1 MKINFTTKAIEILS
15 PKAAAY
21 IAYHASGER
30 GTGRVGVRVYPSGRK
45 TFVYRHYVGENY
57 KISDAR

>member
-1 MKINFTTKAIEILS
+1 MKINFTTKAIENLS

-45 TFVYRHYVGENY
+45 TFVYRH
-57 KISDAR
+57 

>member
-1 MKINFTTKAIEILS
+1 MQINLTTKAPENFS

-30 GTGRVGVRVYPSGRK
+30 GTGRVGCASIYMDVKHFSIAILLGK
-45 TFVYRHYVGENY
+45 
-57 KISDAR
+57 

>member
-1 MKINFTTKAIEILS
+1 MKINFTTKAIENLS

>member
-1 MKINFTTKAIEILS
+1 MKINFTTKAIENLS

-30 GTGRVGVRVYPSGRK
+30 GTGRVGGASIHLDVKHSS
-45 TFVYRHYVGENY
+45 
-57 KISDAR
+57 IAIM